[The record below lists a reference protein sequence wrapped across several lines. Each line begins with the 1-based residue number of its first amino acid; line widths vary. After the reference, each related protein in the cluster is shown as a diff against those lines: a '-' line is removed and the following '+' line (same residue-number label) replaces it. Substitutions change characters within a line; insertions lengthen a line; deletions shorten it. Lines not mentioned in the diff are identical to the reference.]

1 MKNSKFSQR
10 LNDFPPCFCRLLARK
25 KSGPPLTAD
34 GNSREK
40 RPDTRRHQLAN
51 AAQVEAISKQV
62 KWDGIHI
69 LDALAFMYGCRVDL
83 TDAKEVR
90 RIKDYLSKKPMFV
103 YLRRSPVWKTYW
115 LPLMIYWR
123 KSCGEVKP
131 DSNISPPVRKLLKRL
146 DPLLKPSIPSPQN
159 RR

>member
-25 KSGPPLTAD
+25 KNGPPLTAD
-34 GNSREK
+34 EIAERSARTPGVISS
-40 RPDTRRHQLAN
+40 LN

-62 KWDGIHI
+62 KWDGIDI

-90 RIKDYLSKKPMFV
+90 RIKDYLSNKPMFV

-115 LPLMIYWR
+115 LPLMICWR

-131 DSNISPPVRKLLKRL
+131 DNNVSPPVRKLLKRL
-146 DPLLKPSIPSPQN
+146 DPLLKPCIPSPQN
-159 RR
+159 RH